1 MGNLDLKLCVQ
12 MCVNIFTYLYMSV
25 YMQVTEV
32 ERWLLRDERAIEC
45 TNWRQQKE
53 KVFGGGKGAN

>member
-1 MGNLDLKLCVQ
+1 
-12 MCVNIFTYLYMSV
+12 MCEHIHIFIYECV